1 MFQMCFNLMECVSIL
16 SSQHTLVFHKMRIE
30 VLHLVGHVSQNFEM
44 DQWCFNNEWI
54 FTIVFQYFSDDYLS
68 NLNDA

>member
-1 MFQMCFNLMECVSIL
+1 
-16 SSQHTLVFHKMRIE
+16 MRIE